1 MQKKKVRAAIVGAG
15 AIATGIGTK
24 KYAMTHI
31 ESYRSLSDRV
41 EFVGFAEIS
50 NEQRQLVQDSFPH
63 YKYYESL
70 YALLNSEHVDI
81 ISICTPDHCHEEL
94 VLEAL
99 DANISGLWCEKP
111 LSLTLKGTREI
122 LQKSMSG
129 GTPIQVNYFRRFIP
143 EIIDIKEKIEG
154 NAYGDIKLINGF
166 YSDTYIHNGTHL
178 IDMIQYFAGTV
189 KLKNVSTLGNM
200 KDDGP
205 VVVFCTINGDYICT
219 IQPFSRK
226 YYNIFELDIFCESA
240 RVRICE
246 NGRRIEMYSVKNDIE
261 FLPLKIL
268 DPSPRT
274 TLCNWKSAFTNA
286 LSNLLDV
293 VDGKENETLSKPE
306 YSMTTIEF
314 IESIRRIISC

>member
-50 NEQRQLVQDSFPH
+50 KEQRQLVKDRFPY

-70 YALLNSEHVDI
+70 HALLDSEHIDI

-111 LSLTLKGTREI
+111 LSITLKGTREI
-122 LQKSMSG
+122 FQKSRSG

-143 EIIDIKEKIEG
+143 EIIDIKEKIESKT
-154 NAYGDIKLINGF
+154 YGDIKLINGF
-166 YSDTYIHNGTHL
+166 YSDTYIHNGAHL
-178 IDMIQYFAGTV
+178 IDLIQFFAGAV
-189 KLKNVSTLGNM
+189 KLKNVSTLGDVN
-200 KDDGP
+200 DDGS
-205 VVVFCTINGDYICT
+205 VVIFGTINGDCLCT

-246 NGRRIEMYSVKNDIE
+246 NGRRIVIYLVKNDTE

-268 DPSPRT
+268 NPEPRT
-274 TLCNWKSAFTNA
+274 ILCNWKSAFTNA